1 MNTVIYKT
9 TAFIIEKNLRKINLD
24 DVIELHMD
32 KMTKYIP
39 EDELYSFEFNTRIF
53 KKLVLYDYCYHYFI
67 DGLGDKEIETIN
79 NYLHNDKFELDLHV
93 EENMLRFLNWC
104 KKYNQKIKS
113 ILAKEISYTIN
124 KKDKYH
130 YNAKHIY
137 VVSHDSR
144 NITFK

>member
-1 MNTVIYKT
+1 MNTIIYKISEY
-9 TAFIIEKNLRKINLD
+9 IIEEKIRKINLD
-24 DVIELHMD
+24 NIVELFID
-32 KMTKYIP
+32 DITKYIS
-39 EDELYSFEFNTRIF
+39 EDEVYSFEFNTRIF

-67 DGLGDKEIETIN
+67 DGLSNKEINIIN
-79 NYLHNDKFELDLHV
+79 NYLHNDKYELELHI
-93 EENMLRFLNWC
+93 EDNMLRFLDWC

-130 YNAKHIY
+130 YNAKQIY
-137 VVSHDSR
+137 IVSHDNK